1 MPIAPARGRLIPTQR
16 PSNWGSVERPFIWLR
31 MAVMKIATWIDGK
44 SLRAARSLLGLNVH
58 SVAEFSG
65 LSATT
70 IIRIESGGPALVSS
84 LNRLRRSYEIRGAIF
99 GADGSVIIAARG
111 DR

>member
-1 MPIAPARGRLIPTQR
+1 
-16 PSNWGSVERPFIWLR
+16 
-31 MAVMKIATWIDGK
+31 MKVATWIDGK

-58 SVAEFSG
+58 SVAKFSG

-70 IIRIESGGPALVSS
+70 IIRIEAGGPALVSS
-84 LNRLRRSYEIRGAIF
+84 LNRLHRSYEIRGAIF
-99 GADGSVIIAARG
+99 RADGSVIIAARG